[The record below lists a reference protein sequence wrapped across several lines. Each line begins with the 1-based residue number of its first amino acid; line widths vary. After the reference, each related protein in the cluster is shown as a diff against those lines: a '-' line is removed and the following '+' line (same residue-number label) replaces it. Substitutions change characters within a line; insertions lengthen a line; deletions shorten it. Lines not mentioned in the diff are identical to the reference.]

1 MLYIIWNFE
10 RKFCKLF
17 AISICATI
25 RRLSPDGHCLSNC
38 TRRHDRIMAVDDV
51 QGDLHDAIGA
61 ALSRTLTEGGGVS
74 EVTFWSVLEDEQYWR
89 AGERLFWTSIKYHR
103 ISDSNSFKDQTSTIL
118 LGWIFEKMRYRYTH
132 WASVTEPLYQN
143 PVSVTWSFRRWAL
156 WSQCGTPWRWSG
168 VMLQNRQEELLGEE
182 GGGEMLRSTMQLMKK
197 EVMKMD
203 EAQNGRQRICNISHA
218 NWWDFAWKKPWNL
231 VNKKPTNFC
240 GGSSTTWTAWSQ
252 RKWAKNNLTHELP
265 SGDFFVPEQT

>member
-1 MLYIIWNFE
+1 MGIVYQIVPGVMIGSWRWMMSKEIYTMPL
-10 RKFCKLF
+10 
-17 AISICATI
+17 
-25 RRLSPDGHCLSNC
+25 GQHCLAPW
-38 TRRHDRIMAVDDV
+38 RR
-51 QGDLHDAIGA
+51 
-61 ALSRTLTEGGGVS
+61 GGGVS

-118 LGWIFEKMRYRYTH
+118 LGWFFEKMRYRYTH

-203 EAQNGRQRICNISHA
+203 EAQNGRQRICNVSHA
-218 NWWDFAWKKPWNL
+218 NWWDFAWKKPPWNL